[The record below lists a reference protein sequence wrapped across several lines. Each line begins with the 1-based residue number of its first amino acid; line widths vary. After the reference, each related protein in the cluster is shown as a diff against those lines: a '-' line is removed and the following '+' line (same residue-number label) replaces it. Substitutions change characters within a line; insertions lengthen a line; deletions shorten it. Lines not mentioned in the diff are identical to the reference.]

1 MNQSKTILEESFRKW
16 IRKVRT
22 AMEEKPILIA
32 KLNDLEKRIPCSTL
46 RFDAIRV
53 DGGKLGDSRVYGWVI
68 EIERVRNQINDLNQI
83 QGEYDLFETR
93 LSEREKQVCELVFLR
108 RNRPSEAAILFNVS
122 STRVVELIKSV
133 IGQFEKME

>member
-1 MNQSKTILEESFRKW
+1 
-16 IRKVRT
+16 
-22 AMEEKPILIA
+22 MEEKPILIA